1 MLFQTLSVPTHK
13 SANSSSICSFWH
25 FNYIPFST
33 ILCILNESTNEWIS
47 SSFSFPFSSILFAG
61 REKTSHWQWHCE
73 HHFYRWWWQL
83 RLLTKLHQKPIY
95 TYPFQMNPSSA
106 FLLFFLFQ
114 ILSRHD
120 GVLTFFLIEVN
131 VFRRK
136 LRFHSTWIDYNG
148 SSRSIDWQNISILS
162 HSFNSYWNMF
172 N

>member
-1 MLFQTLSVPTHK
+1 MLLQTLSVPTHK

-114 ILSRHD
+114 ILSHHD
-120 GVLTFFLIEVN
+120 GVLAFFHWSEYFSEKITF
-131 VFRRK
+131 
-136 LRFHSTWIDYNG
+136 
-148 SSRSIDWQNISILS
+148 
-162 HSFNSYWNMF
+162 SFNLNWLQWEFSLNWLTEHFYSVAF
-172 N
+172 L